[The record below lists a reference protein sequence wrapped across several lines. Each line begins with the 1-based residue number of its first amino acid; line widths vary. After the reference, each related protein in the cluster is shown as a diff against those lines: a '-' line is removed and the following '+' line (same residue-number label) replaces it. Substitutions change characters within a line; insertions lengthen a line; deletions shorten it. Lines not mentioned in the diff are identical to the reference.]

1 MKFLVIGGIDLSQNK
16 ETEIQ
21 LQYIEKCKELLAKS
35 STKRPTFH
43 IQNEGCQMNSIQT
56 ESIAAIMEKMGY
68 EMVDTED
75 ADAVVFNTCTVRENA
90 NQKIYGHLGHLKS
103 IKRNHPDMK
112 IVLFGCMMQEHHVV
126 EKIRKDY
133 KYVNLVFGTH
143 NIHKF
148 PELFYR
154 TLQTDDQI
162 IDIWKESDEIVEG
175 MPTSRKYSFKTGEK
189 VEVVFDVNTARE
201 CDFKHFD
208 SYQFSPDGQKLL
220 IATKTTPIYR
230 HSYTAVHYIYPLK
243 RNDKGVTTNN
253 IIERLSDGGPQ
264 QVPVFSPDG
273 TMIAFV
279 RNNNIFLV
287 KLLYGNSESQITEDG
302 KQNSVINGI
311 PDWVYEE
318 EFGFDRAL
326 EFSADNTLIA
336 FIRFDESEVPSY
348 SFPVFAGQ
356 APHIDALKDYPGE
369 YTYKYPKAGYPN
381 SKVEVR
387 TYDIKSHV
395 TRTMKLPLDA
405 DGYIPRIRFTK
416 DANKLAIMTLNRHQD
431 RFDLYFAD
439 PRSTLCKLILRD
451 ESPYYIKENIF
462 DNIQFY
468 PEYFSLL
475 SERDGYSHLYWY
487 SMGGNLIKKVTNGKF
502 EVKDF
507 LGYDEEDG
515 SFYYT
520 SNEESPLRKAV
531 YKTDKKG
538 KKTKLSQQAGTN
550 TPLFSKSMKY
560 YMNKF
565 SSLDTPLLVT
575 LNDNSGKTLKTL
587 ITNDALKQTL
597 SGYAVPQK
605 EFFTFQTTDG
615 VKLNGWMMKPVNFS
629 ASKKYPVL
637 MYQYS
642 GPGSQQVL
650 DTWGISWETY
660 MASLGYIV
668 VCVDGRGTGGRGE
681 AFEKCTYLKIGVK
694 EAKDQV
700 ETALYLG
707 KQAYVDK
714 DRIGIW
720 GWSYGGYMTLMSMS
734 EGTPVFKAG
743 VAVAAPTDWRFYD
756 TIYTER
762 FMRTPKENAEGY
774 KESSAFT
781 RADKLHGNLLLVHG
795 MADDN
800 VHFQNCAEY
809 AEQLVQLGKQFDMQV
824 YTNRNHG
831 IYGGNTRQH
840 LYTRLTN
847 FFLNNL

>member
-1 MKFLVIGGIDLSQNK
+1 MYFEVFKFIVIFAGYELNPLKQVKYKTIYKMRKVSLALLLCLLCLAGMAQGQKALDLKDITSGRFRPEN
-16 ETEIQ
+16 IQ
-21 LQYIEKCKELLAKS
+21 GVI
-35 STKRPTFH
+35 PTPDGEH
-43 IQNEGCQMNSIQT
+43 YTQMN
-56 ESIAAIMEKMGY
+56 
-68 EMVDTED
+68 
-75 ADAVVFNTCTVRENA
+75 AD
-90 NQKIYGHLGHLKS
+90 
-103 IKRNHPDMK
+103 
-112 IVLFGCMMQEHHVV
+112 
-126 EKIRKDY
+126 
-133 KYVNLVFGTH
+133 GT
-143 NIHKF
+143 
-148 PELFYR
+148 
-154 TLQTDDQI
+154 QI
-162 IDIWKESDEIVEG
+162 I
-175 MPTSRKYSFKTGEK
+175 KYSFRTGEK
-189 VEVVFDVNTARE
+189 VEVIFDVNQARE
-201 CDFKHFD
+201 CDFKNFD
-208 SYQFSPDGQKLL
+208 SYQFSPDGDKLL

-279 RNNNIFLV
+279 RDNNIFLV
-287 KLLYGNSESQITEDG
+287 KLLYGNSESQVTEDG
-302 KQNSVINGI
+302 KQNMVLNGI

-318 EFGFDRAL
+318 EFGFNRAL
-326 EFSADNTLIA
+326 EFSADNTMIA

-348 SFPVFAGQ
+348 SFPMFAGE
-356 APHIDALKDYPGE
+356 APQITPLKDYPGE

-395 TRTMKLPLDA
+395 TRTMKLPIDA

-416 DANKLAIMTLNRHQD
+416 DASKLAVMTLNRHQD

-439 PRSTLCKLILRD
+439 PRSTLCKLVLRD
-451 ESPYYIKENIF
+451 ESPYYIKENVF
-462 DNIQFY
+462 DNIKFY
-468 PEYFSLL
+468 PETFSLL
-475 SERDGYSHLYWY
+475 SERDGFSHLYWY
-487 SMGGNLIKKVTNGKF
+487 SMG
-502 EVKDF
+502 
-507 LGYDEEDG
+507 
-515 SFYYT
+515 
-520 SNEESPLRKAV
+520 
-531 YKTDKKG
+531 
-538 KKTKLSQQAGTN
+538 
-550 TPLFSKSMKY
+550 
-560 YMNKF
+560 
-565 SSLDTPLLVT
+565 DTPMLVT
-575 LNDNSGKTLKTL
+575 LNDNTGKTLKTL
-587 ITNDALKQTL
+587 ITNDQLKQTL
-597 SGYAVPQK
+597 AGYAIPQK

-615 VKLNGWMMKPVNFS
+615 VTLNGWMMKPVNFS

-707 KQAYVDK
+707 KQPYVDK

-809 AEQLVQLGKQFDMQV
+809 AEHLVQLGKQFDMQV